1 MRFGAILYVMEL
13 YSLTTLL
20 MPKMVFYNT
29 NTQAYKRLRTMR
41 TEMVGMKKA
50 NKRLVVMLL
59 AVLLAITGM
68 VCTASAEEVYDR
80 DGSRIEGIDLF
91 WLTPDSTVDN
101 EGNPVSDT
109 EKNDNGSARH
119 DHLYLATRSDAAL
132 NMTYQF
138 EVSFS
143 GQYDYAPG
151 DIQITIPAQ
160 VWHARDTSDA
170 AAGKVHP
177 TRMIGSMDLSVPA
190 APSKKSDF
198 NWQLINGNYV
208 LTNTKTIGATS
219 KAMFQMSITNLVP
232 HTIVDMSQCDPITVH
247 VDVVTNR
254 GNVISRTSD
263 PITAQIDT
271 IAEITGAKK
280 ATNDELYVELPSA
293 IPAELLENLPE
304 GTDPD
309 DYIYVRW
316 YSYVYHTANQPFSL
330 DIEDT
335 LGDAYKQVKDA
346 SGNVVDEEFVTEGIL
361 LGFTN
366 YDGTVPTEGDHD
378 LEARVLTNGYCTS
391 SGSYDHTV
399 YMWSAYKKDDFY
411 IPTAREGQVVYVM
424 RNNADWILTEYDAQV
439 EDPGYDKPTD
449 VQKVTTAPCNAAVY
463 YMPTRWSKPTGH
475 FEVFKWTEN
484 QPNED
489 WHYGYGLNQLID
501 EEDVK
506 MNFHLK
512 TVGFGYPW
520 TSVRTNPADPDYVGE
535 EDVTAEDFGN
545 LGWRQITED
554 FDQFFDNNP
563 TSLTERDFEITYLR
577 VTVPQ
582 KLRYQ
587 KAGYPRYG
595 YYDVNGNIV
604 YGRMMSNEYGY
615 FTDSSLPTP
624 DLKIEYQLS
633 GGEEWIH
640 AATANWGED
649 GKGEFRFIDVAE
661 GITTDG
667 MRVYFPENTTDV
679 RHIFVSNV
687 YNGKSAEKCDLG
699 AVQWDVYLGIDL
711 KASAENIAIAEN
723 WFRLTDTPSTKF
735 RNDVHMFVDGWIKA
749 NEDGTPGEGVRLYP
763 DHPNAFF
770 DTSRATIAGASYGV
784 SLSKSVDFDGRSM
797 PNGGD
802 NDVENRQAIL
812 HYSAVAREQSNL
824 TNRADYDK
832 AVAEGVIP
840 AETKGVW
847 YDLLPEGVVPRM
859 NTIRLRSGDTI
870 TAKYTIPDYKG
881 TGRILLV
888 VEADLTPAPSLR
900 DGGYADCPSI
910 SFDAVYPWDAIEDF
924 GTEAVNYIAFESK
937 ADNLRYNT
945 LGTIS
950 GQRGNPDDP
959 TAKNNLTTPSIPA
972 DIALALTDLDPE
984 TDENRFLYGKAS
996 VRLDLLT
1003 MAVSGIAKTVQNDLV
1018 GMWTQGLA
1026 DQEQVTVYEG
1036 HNYTYRLRVAS
1047 SESTVTSDIIIYDTI
1062 ENYHIPDPA
1071 NEETNDATKEA
1082 DFNDKESKKNWQGD
1096 WQGIGQW
1103 RGTLESVDLTEFVQE
1118 GVAPVL
1124 YYSLIPDLTFADSTP
1139 GMSQDDRLELFSKG
1153 AYDLTDS
1160 SVWNKA
1166 DLTADGMWVV
1176 PAELHGKISAVALDA
1191 RKTADGE
1198 AYVLG
1203 EGEAISGYLHMVAPD
1218 DDGDPDV
1225 WHAKGAYAHKT
1236 DADGTPLQEIDWEK
1250 AAADPANNMYAFN
1263 NTRLKC
1269 VQSGVGGTGES
1280 SNIMIRN
1287 DYTRVGILP
1296 NIRRVEKV
1304 WQDQN
1309 NHDNIRPEE
1318 VTVTLLRKTV
1328 GMAGDFEEV
1337 KDVSGAPMTVKL
1349 NADNNWMGYFY
1360 QMDVMDESGNL
1371 YLYSFKENEIEGYT
1385 LKITDKGN
1393 GKFVLTNSHPNE
1405 QIELKGE
1412 KQWNDNDNA
1421 LGLRPESITV
1431 MLYRDGEYLKKQTV
1445 TPRGGEWTYNFG
1457 KLDKYEQ
1464 GGRPYEYTVEE
1475 EYVPKY
1481 APVSESYQLLV
1492 NDYVPYGD
1500 LSVLKTL
1507 KDATPK
1513 AAENEFTFTIKLLAE
1528 TPAGEDPVP
1537 LMDEYAY
1544 KIFALAADGE
1554 SWEETGATGT
1564 ITCSDT
1570 FTLMGD
1576 EKIVIYD
1583 LPSESTY
1590 EIQEAERAG
1599 FELTGKVNDTGT
1611 IRAGQLTEAEF
1622 TNTYSATGA
1631 VQFNA
1636 YKSQKGHALRKN
1648 QHQFQIIDKTEGS
1661 ATYNQE
1667 IRTAYSGT
1675 PTNTQ
1680 DIREGEVAG
1689 VITAHAIASFGQLD
1703 YTHKDDGKTFTYEVA
1718 EVIEERPGY
1727 TFDETRY
1734 TVTVKVTD
1742 NGDGTLN
1749 ITAKNEDGNDVT
1761 LADGSNL
1768 SFENIYRAE
1777 GQISLKA
1784 WKVLEKRELQNG
1796 EFTFEL
1802 YKYDNATGKTVG
1814 DPIATA
1820 QNDSDGDVVFPALH
1834 FDQDDVSMHE
1844 DEPAK
1849 YYYLVKEKVGT
1860 DATVVYSDQVY
1871 KYEVT
1876 VYDNHDG
1883 TLSFTEGTQV
1893 GVRNFEKCD
1902 DCYGTG
1908 LGLIEFGK
1916 GSNPSQ
1922 KGLNVYSWLLAK
1934 TSNYNDYDV
1943 TAGAYFC
1950 PIDKDDYTKS
1960 IKLCKGCR
1968 GLGAINGSSRMCY
1981 MCGGSGLEENQV
1993 IKTHPTISNSD
2004 YGYNI
2009 ETELVLGEKFVGAIK
2024 DRPSQSYVLA
2034 DKFSYL
2040 RAYGTSETHYIP
2052 VSLHNPSYD
2061 GTELKACQTCAGTG
2075 KVEAGVTVTGE
2086 QSMPVFVNDLKPGM
2100 LTVSKDVY
2108 YPSQYSTS
2116 AGDTQFGFKVR
2127 FTGEMPKE
2135 LDVTRNARPDP
2146 TPMPDNYEIP
2156 SMPVLQPYRAR
2167 SSELRGEGLAVLNRS
2182 TGQFV
2187 FFRATP
2193 SGGTYRYRGAASN
2206 RSTISFSFPSGA
2218 NRTTK
2223 TVNGVKYVFFR
2234 NIENLRPSSS
2244 GSVTWPWRPEHDY
2257 LYVNSISMEGAIKLG
2272 TTARG
2277 MFNQFSPVNTANLS
2291 KLDTSNVTDMEDM
2304 FYMFGRDQDAYTAL
2318 TGLNFDTSKV
2328 TNMREMFMDARANSL
2343 NLTSFD
2349 TSKVTNMYWMF
2360 YGCPYLEEVDV
2371 SRFNTSNV
2379 TTMQGMFQACPQL
2392 QYVDASSFDTRKV
2405 TTMESMFYGC
2415 KNLIKVDVSGFDT
2428 SNVADMHVMFAYS
2441 NIGELDISH
2450 FDTTLSKANGDNLF
2464 NGAQIQK
2471 LTLGDKSKTNC
2482 KQSYHYPIV
2491 PTTSPFDG
2499 YWVNKENPS
2508 QVYTSYQ
2515 LFSSGG
2521 RPGTWVWHVS
2531 TYTIHFEPGEG
2542 AGAMPDMVVPVKR
2555 GCSITP
2561 GFYRFGYKLTGFKDQ
2576 NGRMWSVYTSSDS
2589 SYMPYVSI
2597 YGTYQEGDKVILT
2610 AQWEKL
2616 DDSLDQNSVEYFFKL
2631 KEDESIT
2638 FNNIPAGTAYEV
2650 WEATTDGWR
2659 IYQKS
2664 GDIGVIEPL
2673 KTDKAEFVN
2682 IGDTYNVNVYLRA
2695 SKTIDGKFPEPGEYS
2710 FQLLDSNGNV
2720 LQTVT
2725 NGEGGAVQ
2733 FAPLSFN
2740 GGSHAGKGFNYKIRE
2755 VPSIN
2760 HNYQTI
2766 YDTSVYDVT
2775 VAVYYPGNSTLTS
2788 SVYYYKDSV
2797 SLSAPPVFK
2806 NETCPGGL
2814 RLVKGMS
2821 FPAGM
2826 TYRDPVFANTA
2837 FTFEVTLTDKFGKPW
2852 NGDEQGK
2859 VYLKRYINNQSNPVI
2874 ETYDVDNGVVQVPM
2888 TIMTGNAVLY
2898 GIPKDTHYSVKEIGT
2913 YPGWEQEDYAYSNAT
2928 GVIQPYSHRD
2938 YPESTG
2944 TTTVLVNRYT
2954 HKGTAVVEAVKNL
2967 IGRTPAEGEFTF
2979 QLVDSTGAVI
2989 DTATNEA
2996 GTGKVVF
3003 GELSYDKIGTYTYT
3017 IREVAGDD
3025 ETVEYSDEEIAVTVV
3040 MEDKEGEGRLT
3051 PTITYRKNGV
3061 EGDNTIINKVK
3072 PGALEIG
3079 KTVVSSNQ
3087 AHAQKEFTFTLY
3099 LSDALGQLL
3108 DGEYALSNGDT
3119 LTVTDGSGTLKLKH
3133 GDTVTVEG
3141 LPDGAS
3147 YSVVEAAEGGF
3158 TQKSTGATGKIWA
3171 SQTAQAKF
3179 TNTYHAE
3186 GEYTFEGV
3194 KTLEGKELEA
3204 DQFLFELY
3212 DSEGYVLESV
3222 TNEAEGNF
3230 AFEKLEFTEEDVG
3243 EKSYIIA
3250 EKNTAEPGVTY
3261 DETSYEITL
3270 TISDNGDG
3278 TLSVEAEGIPEGG
3291 ITFVNTYSNE
3301 ITITATKQWKGDEEH
3316 TDARRDITVTLYRK
3330 VGSGEKVAVDS
3341 RTIPADA
3348 EGEALTV
3355 IWEDLPVFEIENG
3368 TAMEIEYSV
3377 GETMAYGEDEKNPY
3391 VSSVQG
3397 NAKDGF
3403 TIINRYAYDGVQ
3415 IGVVKNLIGH
3425 GLAEGQFE
3433 FRIMDEQGNVLGSAA
3448 NTADGTVQ
3456 FPVLAYTV
3464 ADILDVPVDADG
3476 CRTKTIELTIS
3487 EVDDG
3492 QPGYTYDHYAESF
3505 IVTLHLDADSNLTA
3519 ECSMASDDVV
3529 FYNLYKAEGETVFS
3543 GTKLLE
3549 GRALAAGEFSF
3560 TLYDADGN
3568 EIETVQNN
3576 ADGSFAFAP
3585 LHYTEQDL
3593 GEYTYTVR
3601 ENEGTLKGITYDS
3614 TEYTVTVNVT
3624 DNHDGTLKVLASENA
3639 TALNFINAYDADG
3652 ELTLRAGKTVNGAE
3666 PREDEVFTF
3675 RLCDAEGEELQ
3686 TAENQKGRIAFRTL
3700 KYTEADAGKT
3710 FLYTVREMQEEKPGY
3725 TADATV
3731 YTVEVQVTD
3740 AGDGTLKVTRTITC
3754 DGNAVRAMSF
3764 DNRYEAE
3771 GEWTPTALKTVNGAE
3786 PREDQVY
3793 EFTLTDGE
3801 GNTFRAENEKGSIT
3815 FEPLCYD
3822 ESDIGKT
3829 YTYTVQESTA
3839 SEGVL
3844 IADASVYTVEVTV
3857 TDNRDGTL
3865 KAEPVITKDGETVE
3879 AITFENVL
3887 TTQLSISKTVEG
3899 IETTETFPVTVELY
3913 NADGSGAAGE
3923 YPYTGDAE
3931 GLLKSGD
3938 EILLAHGQRV
3948 TISGLLPG
3956 MTYTVTETAPVAFEP
3971 FVNGNAAGAA
3981 QGTLTEEG
3989 SEVNFVNKHRKL
4001 NFTVNKLWQG
4011 GGGGEIEL
4019 TLYANGKRVV
4029 PQPACTRDGDVY
4041 SYTGL
4046 PMYDEQDQLI
4056 VYSAKEEYFEG
4067 FLTIYQNVAPYAG
4080 KTKAVYNGGTIINKL
4095 IRKADFAVQKVW
4107 EGLSDGDK
4115 TPDIVLML
4123 YCNGE
4128 AIPTKTPSPDGNG
4141 WYRFYDLPDTVDGKP
4156 AVYTVK
4162 EIAVDGFDTAY
4173 TLADGSSA
4181 EYADN
4186 GGTITNTKLPQTG
4199 DRAPLA
4205 LWLTLMGA
4213 SAAMLL
4219 MLLCKRRKA

>member
-1 MRFGAILYVMEL
+1 
-13 YSLTTLL
+13 
-20 MPKMVFYNT
+20 
-29 NTQAYKRLRTMR
+29 
-41 TEMVGMKKA
+41 MKKA

-119 DHLYLATRSDAAL
+119 DHLYLATSSDAAL

-280 ATNDELYVELPSA
+280 ATNDELYEELPSA

-366 YDGTVPTEGDHD
+366 YNGTVPTEGDHD

-489 WHYGYGLNQLID
+489 WNYGYGLNQLID

-577 VTVPQ
+577 VTVPN

-604 YGRMMSNEYGY
+604 YGRMMANQYGY

-649 GKGEFRFIDVAE
+649 GKGQFRFIDVAD
-661 GITTDG
+661 GITTNG
-667 MRVYFPENTTDV
+667 MKVYFPDNTTDV

-770 DTSRATIAGASYGV
+770 DTSRATISGASYGV
-784 SLSKSVDFDGRSM
+784 SLSKSVRFDGRSM

-812 HYSAVAREQSNL
+812 HYSATVKEQSNL

-859 NTIRLRSGDTI
+859 DTIRLRSGDTI
-870 TAKYTIPDYKG
+870 TAKYTIPDYKD

-888 VEADLTPAPSLR
+888 VEADLTPSPVSNGRA
-900 DGGYADCPSI
+900 GYVDKPSI
-910 SFDAVYPWDAIEDF
+910 SFDAVYPWDAIDDF
-924 GTEAVNYIAFESK
+924 GKEADNYIAFESK
-937 ADNLRYNT
+937 AENLRYDT
-945 LGTIS
+945 LGTIT

-1062 ENYHIPDPA
+1062 ENYHIPDPT

-1103 RGTLESVDLTEFVQE
+1103 RGTLESVDLTEFVRE

-1160 SVWNKA
+1160 SIWNKA
-1166 DLTADGMWVV
+1166 DLAADGMWIV
-1176 PAELHGKISAVALDA
+1176 PAELQGKISAVALDA

-1203 EGEAISGYLHMVAPD
+1203 EGKSVSGYLHMVAPD
-1218 DDGDPDV
+1218 DNGDPDA

-1236 DADGTPLQEIDWEK
+1236 DADGNPLQEIDWDK
-1250 AAADPANNMYAFN
+1250 AMADPANNMYAFN

-1269 VQSGVGGTGES
+1269 VQTGTDGNGVGES

-1296 NIRRVEKV
+1296 NILRVEKV

-1309 NHDNIRPEE
+1309 NHDNIRPDE
-1318 VTVTLLRKTV
+1318 VTVALLRKTLGV
-1328 GMAGDFEEV
+1328 AGGFEEV
-1337 KDVSGAPMTVKL
+1337 KDESGAPMTVKL
-1349 NADNNWMGYFY
+1349 NAGNDWADYFY
-1360 QMDVMDESGNL
+1360 QVDVVDEAGKQ
-1371 YLYSFKENEIEGYT
+1371 YVYSFKENEIEGYT
-1385 LKITDKGN
+1385 LKITQKAEGQYI
-1393 GKFVLTNSHPNE
+1393 LTNSHPNE

-1412 KQWNDNDNA
+1412 KQWNDEDNA

-1431 MLYRDGEYLKKQTV
+1431 KLYRDGEYVKKQTV
-1445 TPRGGEWTYNFG
+1445 TPVGGEWTYNFG

-1464 GGRPYEYTVEE
+1464 GGRPYVYTVDE

-1481 APVSESYQLLV
+1481 VASSEDYTLLV
-1492 NDYVPYGD
+1492 NDYAPYGD

-1590 EIQEAERAG
+1590 EIQEAETVG
-1599 FELTGKVNDTGT
+1599 FELTGKVNDKGT
-1611 IRAGQLTEAEF
+1611 IRAGRLIEAEF

-1648 QHQFQIIDKTEGS
+1648 QHQFQIIDKNEDS
-1661 ATYNQE
+1661 PTYGQVL
-1667 IRTAYSGT
+1667 RAAYSGT
-1675 PTNTQ
+1675 PTNSQ
-1680 DIREGEVAG
+1680 VAPEGEIAG

-1703 YTHKDDGKTFTYEVA
+1703 YTHKDDGKTFTYEVV
-1718 EVIEERPGY
+1718 EVNTQKPGY
-1727 TFDETRY
+1727 TFDETKY
-1734 TVTVKVTD
+1734 TVTVNVAD
-1742 NGDGTLN
+1742 NGDGTLS
-1749 ITAKNEDGNDVT
+1749 ITAVDENGKDVT
-1761 LADGSNL
+1761 LADGS
-1768 SFENIYRAE
+1768 SMPFENTYKAE
-1777 GQISLKA
+1777 GEITLKA
-1784 WKVLEKRELQNG
+1784 WKVLEKRELQAG

-1814 DPIATA
+1814 DPIATVT
-1820 QNDSDGDVVFPALH
+1820 NDAEGNVVFPALH
-1834 FDQDDVSMHE
+1834 FDQDDVSMHD

-1849 YYYLVKEKVGT
+1849 YYYLVKEKAGT
-1860 DATVVYSDQVY
+1860 DATVVYSDQVF
-1871 KYEVT
+1871 KYEIT

-1883 TLSFTEGTQV
+1883 TLSFMESTYAGTQGEWV
-1893 GVRNFEKCD
+1893 
-1902 DCYGTG
+1902 DCEECVGTG
-1908 LGLIEFGK
+1908 LETMSITHKGERVKAVYLGVSPATTNSMSGLHTWYIILDENWRDKIEFCPYCK
-1916 GSNPSQ
+1916 GSTYTDTTQ
-1922 KGLNVYSWLLAK
+1922 KYKCTRCKATGLVGNQTTKIRYYYDSNADEIEIRIGGYKYHFSNYYLLADDLK
-1934 TSNYNDYDV
+1934 WPEDCSQAIYNDESK
-1943 TAGAYFC
+1943 YFHLVR
-1950 PIDKDDYTKS
+1950 T
-1960 IKLCKGCR
+1960 G
-1968 GLGAINGSSRMCY
+1968 NGSGINYCS
-1981 MCGGSGLEENQV
+1981 
-1993 IKTHPTISNSD
+1993 
-2004 YGYNI
+2004 
-2009 ETELVLGEKFVGAIK
+2009 A
-2024 DRPSQSYVLA
+2024 
-2034 DKFSYL
+2034 
-2040 RAYGTSETHYIP
+2040 
-2052 VSLHNPSYD
+2052 
-2061 GTELKACQTCAGTG
+2061 CAGEG
-2075 KVEAGVTVTGE
+2075 RLEATVE
-2086 QSMPVFVNDLKPGM
+2086 QSMPVFVNDLKPGV
-2100 LTVSKDVY
+2100 LTVSKQVQGSGSSNPAQDF
-2108 YPSQYSTS
+2108 T
-2116 AGDTQFGFKVR
+2116 FKVR
-2127 FTGEMPKE
+2127 FTGELNETPDYILTQPPIQE
-2135 LDVTRNARPDP
+2135 DVTTPAGPRPVDTSKQFHATEAELAGQAYAALNTSTGELIFFRLDP
-2146 TPMPDNYEIP
+2146 TKANPTGPWGESIATLPTANKDRVVATGYTYYFVDEEESDFVCELWWWDNTKI
-2156 SMPVLQPYRAR
+2156 
-2167 SSELRGEGLAVLNRS
+2167 N
-2182 TGQFV
+2182 
-2187 FFRATP
+2187 
-2193 SGGTYRYRGAASN
+2193 
-2206 RSTISFSFPSGA
+2206 TISM
-2218 NRTTK
+2218 R
-2223 TVNGVKYVFFR
+2223 
-2234 NIENLRPSSS
+2234 
-2244 GSVTWPWRPEHDY
+2244 D
-2257 LYVNSISMEGAIKLG
+2257 AIKPTSCSYLFYDLSNL
-2272 TTARG
+2272 TTAD
-2277 MFNQFSPVNTANLS
+2277 LS
-2291 KLDTSNVTDMEDM
+2291 KLDTSNVTSMNNM
-2304 FYMFGRDQDAYTAL
+2304 FYECYSLTSLDVSTFDTSNVTRMDNMFRFCESL
-2318 TGLNFDTSKV
+2318 TSLDLSSFDTSNVTSMSAMFYDCHKLTPLDVGTFDTSKVTSMWYMFKGCYAVRSLDLSNFNTENVTDMSGIFSTTHLEWLDISNFDTSKV
-2328 TNMREMFMDARANSL
+2328 TN
-2343 NLTSFD
+2343 
-2349 TSKVTNMYWMF
+2349 F
-2360 YGCPYLEEVDV
+2360 YDFL
-2371 SRFNTSNV
+2371 
-2379 TTMQGMFQACPQL
+2379 
-2392 QYVDASSFDTRKV
+2392 
-2405 TTMESMFYGC
+2405 
-2415 KNLIKVDVSGFDT
+2415 SGTHAFGT
-2428 SNVADMHVMFAYS
+2428 IT
-2441 NIGELDISH
+2441 IGDKTIVKEDYPGDISDH
-2450 FDTTLSKANGDNLF
+2450 CWINTVPGDGRLLTAAELFKTGNNG
-2464 NGAQIQK
+2464 
-2471 LTLGDKSKTNC
+2471 
-2482 KQSYHYPIV
+2482 
-2491 PTTSPFDG
+2491 
-2499 YWVNKENPS
+2499 
-2508 QVYTSYQ
+2508 
-2515 LFSSGG
+2515 
-2521 RPGTWVWHVS
+2521 GTWMTKVVILNF
-2531 TYTIHFEPGEG
+2531 YPGEG
-2542 AGAMPDMVVPVKR
+2542 AGTMKSVYAPIDKEY
-2555 GCSITP
+2555 SFTP
-2561 GFYRFGYKLTGFKDQ
+2561 TFYRFGYKLSGMKVGNKIYPAVDGVVTYP
-2576 NGRMWSVYTSSDS
+2576 VYWGQDT
-2589 SYMPYVSI
+2589 
-2597 YGTYQEGDKVILT
+2597 GDKINLT
-2610 AQWEKL
+2610 AVWEP
-2616 DDSLDQNSVEYFFKL
+2616 LDQSELTDSNVVTFTLKDGGTATFKSL
-2631 KEDESIT
+2631 
-2638 FNNIPAGTAYEV
+2638 PAGTGYEV
-2650 WEATTDGWR
+2650 WEETPAGWVLVN
-2659 IYQKS
+2659 KT
-2664 GDIGVIEPL
+2664 GDSGVIKPL
-2673 KTDKAEFVN
+2673 ETSKAVFTNEYRTGETQV
-2682 IGDTYNVNVYLRA
+2682 ILRA
-2695 SKTIDGKFPEPGEYS
+2695 SKVLDGGAPEKEQFRFNLYEGAYGSNFLQSILNKEGGAVEFQPIRYTQADAGKTFTYTIGEVEMAPYWYYDKNIYTAEVKVIDNGNGELS
-2710 FQLLDSNGNV
+2710 ATVTYKDANGNV
-2720 LQTVT
+2720 L
-2725 NGEGGAVQ
+2725 
-2733 FAPLSFN
+2733 
-2740 GGSHAGKGFNYKIRE
+2740 
-2755 VPSIN
+2755 
-2760 HNYQTI
+2760 
-2766 YDTSVYDVT
+2766 D
-2775 VAVYYPGNSTLTS
+2775 
-2788 SVYYYKDSV
+2788 
-2797 SLSAPPVFK
+2797 APPVFK
-2806 NETCPGGL
+2806 NTTIPGGL
-2814 RLVKGMS
+2814 RLCKGVTV
-2821 FPAGM
+2821 PGDVDR
-2826 TYRDPVFANTA
+2826 YDPVLTNQKFI
-2837 FTFEVTLTDKFGKPW
+2837 FKVTLTDKYGKAW
-2852 NGDEQGK
+2852 TGNDEGK
-2859 VYLKRYINNQSNPVI
+2859 VGAKRWDRGADGVSAESYT
-2874 ETYDVDNGVVQVPM
+2874 EYDVVDGVVQVPM
-2888 TIMTGNAVLY
+2888 DTWTGYVILY
-2898 GIPKDTHYSVKEIGT
+2898 DIPTDTNYTVEEIGT
-2913 YPGWEQEDYAYSNAT
+2913 YPGWTEEAERHNNSS
-2928 GVIQPYSHRD
+2928 GVIGHYWT
-2938 YPESTG
+2938 YTTIESCQNVAT
-2944 TTTVLVNRYT
+2944 LYNSYA
-2954 HKGTAVVEAVKNL
+2954 HKGTAVLEAVKNL

-3040 MEDKEGEGRLT
+3040 MEDVEGEGRLT
-3051 PTITYRKNGV
+3051 ATITYKNDG
-3061 EGDNTIINKVK
+3061 EKDNNTITNKVK

-3108 DGEYALSNGDT
+3108 SGEYAMSNGET
-3119 LTVTDGSGTLKLKH
+3119 LAVANGSGTLKLKD
-3133 GDTVTVEG
+3133 GESVTIEG

-3186 GEYTFEGV
+3186 GEYVFEGV
-3194 KTLEGKELEA
+3194 KTLEGKTLEA
-3204 DQFLFELY
+3204 DMFLFELY

-3222 TNEAEGNF
+3222 TNDAEGNF
-3230 AFEKLEFTEEDVG
+3230 AFKKLEFTEEDVG

-3425 GLAEGQFE
+3425 GLAEGQFK

-3505 IVTLHLDADSNLTA
+3505 TVTLHLDADSNLTA

-3529 FYNLYKAEGETVFS
+3529 FYNLYKAEGETAFS

-3686 TAENQKGRIAFRTL
+3686 TAENLKGRIAFRTL

-3754 DGNAVRAMSF
+3754 DGNAVQAMSF

-3801 GNTFRAENEKGSIT
+3801 GNTVRAANEKGSIT

-4011 GGGGEIEL
+4011 GGGEIEL

-4080 KTKAVYNGGTIINKL
+4080 KTKAVYDGGTIINKL

-4186 GGTITNTKLPQTG
+4186 GGTITNTKIPQTG